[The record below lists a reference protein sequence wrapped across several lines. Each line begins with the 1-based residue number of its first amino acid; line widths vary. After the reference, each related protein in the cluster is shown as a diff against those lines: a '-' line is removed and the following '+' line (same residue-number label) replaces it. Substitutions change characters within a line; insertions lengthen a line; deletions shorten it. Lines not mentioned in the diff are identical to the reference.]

1 MSSVSS
7 STTLSSILD
16 DSGQFPIYT
25 HLKEIYPPSEI
36 EPKYMPLYEDLR
48 SKYLS
53 LFSNQDPALII
64 SIPYTITLFGDCISK
79 LFPDRIVCNT
89 SNDMILLINHNTTN
103 TITIRF
109 FDHILELTEPITQP
123 PSETAFHAVSPTK
136 PELKDFLIYGYN
148 SGVLHSKNTTTA
160 PTGANILIN
169 LNTPTTINNV
179 DLYINAF
186 MGTFIAALCV
196 NNAFPKTKNALYDVA
211 SLALANALK
220 YNDEWCYYS
229 NDLYFKVFLKK
240 NSIGCVVNGAT
251 TVHDVNA
258 VCDCGK
264 FKSFVFDTFSP
275 QPISYYSSKLY
286 WNKRRVDCR
295 LAMAVVVKLT
305 NAEITFEE
313 VKQYCNN
320 FITFMAM
327 FDNDIN
333 KVVESVKKCLKDTA
347 YTRYEIKEIIGVSYD
362 ILDLLKGIDTPEGAL
377 LAKEYELKKRLMY
390 VINEYKHVMSVND
403 MLSAGNTGNTT
414 TTTTTTTNFV
424 TLLTQSADNLR
435 DNCECYSDE
444 MKRAMKV
451 VCSSNKYTNTSF
463 KLVSEG
469 WCGNMFALGL
479 NSEIDDIE
487 KELTAYYEKYNE
499 THGSGD
505 LVSMWISDDIS
516 RYCYVS
522 RFNGGLSFLNP
533 KYEDFMLEYVKLKNT
548 KMQEVLTTTNDANAT
563 SSSTK

>member
-36 EPKYMPLYEDLR
+36 EHKYMPLYEDLR

-79 LFPDRIVCNT
+79 LFPDRIVSNT

-123 PSETAFHAVSPTK
+123 PSETAFNAVSPNK
-136 PELKDFLIYGYN
+136 PELKDFLVYGYN
-148 SGVLHSKNTTTA
+148 SGVLHSKTTTA
-160 PTGANILIN
+160 PIGANILIN
-169 LNTPTTINNV
+169 LNTPTTNNNV

-186 MGTFIAALCV
+186 MGTFITALCV
-196 NNAFPKTKNALYDVA
+196 NNAFPKTKNAFYDVA
-211 SLALANALK
+211 SLALANVLK
-220 YNDEWCYYS
+220 YKDEWGYYS
-229 NDLYFKVFLKK
+229 SDLYFKVFLKK
-240 NSIGCVVNGAT
+240 NSVGCVVNGAT
-251 TVHDVNA
+251 TVCDVNA

-264 FKSFVFDTFSP
+264 YKSFVFDTFSP
-275 QPISYYSSKLY
+275 QPIGYYSSKLY

-295 LAMAVVVKLT
+295 LAMALVLKLT
-305 NAEITFEE
+305 NTEITFEE
-313 VKQYCNN
+313 VKQYCSS

-327 FDNDIN
+327 YDNDID
-333 KVVESVKKCLKDTA
+333 KVVESVNKCLRDTP
-347 YTRYEIKEIIGVSYD
+347 YTRYEIKETIGLSYD

-390 VINEYKHVMSVND
+390 VINEYKHVMNVND
-403 MLSAGNTGNTT
+403 MLNGSNTNNSANSNS
-414 TTTTTTTNFV
+414 NEFV
-424 TLLTQSADNLR
+424 ALLTKSADNLR

-444 MKRAMKV
+444 MKRAMKA
-451 VCSSNKYTNTSF
+451 VCNSKYTNTSF
-463 KLVSEG
+463 KLISEG
-469 WCGNMFALGL
+469 WCGNMLALGVD
-479 NSEIDDIE
+479 SEIDDIE

-548 KMQEVLTTTNDANAT
+548 KMQEVLTTTTTTTDDNTAST
-563 SSSTK
+563 SSK

>member
-36 EPKYMPLYEDLR
+36 EHKYMPLYEDLR

-53 LFSNQDPALII
+53 LFANQDPALII

-79 LFPDRIVCNT
+79 LFPDRIVSNT
-89 SNDMILLINHNTTN
+89 SNDMILLINHNTSS

-109 FDHILELTEPITQP
+109 FDHILEVTEPITQP
-123 PSETAFHAVSPTK
+123 PSESAFTAASQSK
-136 PELKDFLIYGYN
+136 PELKDFLVYGYN
-148 SGVLHSKNTTTA
+148 SGVLHSKTTTA
-160 PTGANILIN
+160 PIGANILIN
-169 LNTPTTINNV
+169 LNTPTTSNNV

-186 MGTFIAALCV
+186 MAAFIAALCV
-196 NNAFPKTKNALYDVA
+196 NNAFPKTKNALYDMA
-211 SLALANALK
+211 SLALANIMK
-220 YNDEWCYYS
+220 YKDEWCYYS
-229 NDLYFKVFLKK
+229 SDLYFKVFLKK
-240 NSIGCVVNGAT
+240 NSIGCFVNNAT
-251 TVHDVNA
+251 TVYDVNA

-264 FKSFVFDTFSP
+264 YKSFIFDTFSP
-275 QPISYYSSKLY
+275 QPIGYYSSKLY

-295 LAMAVVVKLT
+295 LAMALVLKLSNT
-305 NAEITFEE
+305 DSTFEE
-313 VKQYCNN
+313 VKQCCSS

-327 FDNDIN
+327 YDNDID
-333 KVVESVKKCLKDTA
+333 KVVDNVNKCLKDTP
-347 YTRYEIKEIIGVSYD
+347 YTRYEIKETIGLSYD

-390 VINEYKHVMSVND
+390 VINEYKHVMTMND
-403 MLSAGNTGNTT
+403 MLSSNTNNSVNTSSSDSSK
-414 TTTTTTTNFV
+414 FI
-424 TLLTQSADNLR
+424 TLLTKSADNLR

-444 MKRAMKV
+444 MKRAMKA

-463 KLVSEG
+463 KLISEG
-469 WCGNMFALGL
+469 WCGNMLALGV

-522 RFNGGLSFLNP
+522 SFNGGLSFLNP

-548 KMQEVLTTTNDANAT
+548 KMQEVLTTANTATTVGNT
-563 SSSTK
+563 SSK